1 MLIAE
6 RAKRY
11 LGLKNTALCS
21 PEMINNLS
29 HWSVWK
35 WTNKLPSGFTTERCT
50 GVASNGHESI
60 NFLDKILLFTHLYH
74 IHAVQS
80 GTFSSNSST
89 IRIPFSI
96 KSHNNEYFSN
106 TNLFEV
112 YSSQNFGNFCNM
124 HADASQISVNPS
136 IRLHVFSYEIPAPI
150 LRILQLSSPPAK
162 VVLSRTL
169 SSRKRE
175 ASRIF

>member
-1 MLIAE
+1 MPF
-6 RAKRY
+6 KVVHF
-11 LGLKNTALCS
+11 
-21 PEMINNLS
+21 PQ
-29 HWSVWK
+29 
-35 WTNKLPSGFTTERCT
+35 
-50 GVASNGHESI
+50 
-60 NFLDKILLFTHLYH
+60 THQ
-74 IHAVQS
+74 QS
-80 GTFSSNSST
+80 E
-89 IRIPFSI
+89 IPFSI

-112 YSSQNFGNFCNM
+112 YSSQNFGNFRNM